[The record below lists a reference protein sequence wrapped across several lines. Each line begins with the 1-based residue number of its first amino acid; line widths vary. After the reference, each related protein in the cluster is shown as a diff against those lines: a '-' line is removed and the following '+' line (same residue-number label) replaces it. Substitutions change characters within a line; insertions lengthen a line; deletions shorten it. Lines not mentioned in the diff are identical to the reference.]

1 MTQPLRFGIL
11 GAAGITPAALIDPA
25 AKRDDVELAAVAARD
40 RDRAAAFAETHG
52 ISTVHGSYADVIADE
67 SIGAIYLPLP
77 ISHHAEWA
85 IAALKAG
92 KHLLVEKA
100 FTNNATEA
108 RAVAEVAAASG
119 KVCMEAFH
127 NRYHALHAMVK
138 ELLPRI
144 GSLTRADAVF
154 SIDFQAGAEDIR
166 FRYETGGGATM
177 DLGCYPVHF
186 LRTILDLEPSVI
198 SATHVPAD
206 NDPRVD
212 ESLTAEC
219 LFGDI
224 PSTIHSSL
232 RSAEQA
238 QYAEFT
244 GEKGTLRVDAYIHPH
259 FGNRIQLR
267 LGDDLQELSV
277 PREPTTY
284 EAQLEAFV
292 SATHGADTNLTGPED
307 SVATMKVLD
316 AMYEAAGL
324 TPRGV

>member
-11 GAAGITPAALIDPA
+11 GAAAITPAALINPA
-25 AKRDDVELAAVAARD
+25 AQRDDVELAAVAARD
-40 RDRAAAFAETHG
+40 GGRAAAFAETHH
-52 ISTVHGSYADVIADE
+52 ITTVHETYADVIADD
-67 SIGAIYLPLP
+67 SIEAIYLPLP

-85 IAALKAG
+85 IAALEAG

-100 FTNNATEA
+100 FTNNTTEA

-127 NRYHALHAMVK
+127 NRYHALHATVK
-138 ELLPRI
+138 ELLPQI
-144 GSLTRADAVF
+144 GRLTRADAVF
-154 SIDFQAGAEDIR
+154 NIDLQAGAEDIR

-198 SATHVPAD
+198 SATHVPAE

-232 RSAEQA
+232 RSAEPA

-244 GEKGTLRVDAYIHPH
+244 GENGKLRVDAYIHPH
-259 FGNRIQLR
+259 FGNRIQLTVDGEAR
-267 LGDDLQELSV
+267 ELSV

-284 EAQLEAFV
+284 EAQLGAFV
-292 SATHGADTNLTGPED
+292 AAVRGADTNLTGPED